1 MYEMRLDKSKK
12 SIPHTHEIRDPRQA
26 LQLGIDLV
34 KSAKNEI
41 LLIFST
47 SMAFHRQEKMGIIDM
62 LQEIAIQGVPVR
74 ILTPKDDSIKNL
86 VESVNN
92 TNRFHVR
99 FSMPDLQ
106 SKTTILIV
114 DRTHSLIV
122 ELKDDS
128 KESSY
133 DAMGLSMYTDS
144 SATVLSYASIFESL
158 WSTLELHENIKESNK
173 RLVRSNLRLSL
184 AERKYR
190 NLYENSPSMLR
201 SITADGILID
211 CNKIYAKSLGYSKD
225 EAIGMSIYEHTAEG
239 SIDDLQN
246 HLKTWKMTR
255 HVSQMELWMKR
266 KDGIIFPA
274 LMVGTSLYDESGEL
288 IGRTAALTN
297 LTEIHKARLQL
308 QEREVLMKEQFEELK
323 ILNTKLEMQDRMQK
337 EFINVAAHELRTPI
351 QPIIGLAE
359 VLRGKEGDISSQT
372 HLIDTIIESGKRLRR
387 MAENILDVT
396 KIEGGT
402 LQINKEQINLKDLL
416 YDLFQDFYYR
426 LQSNYKEKHIKL
438 KLEVHDDIIVMADR
452 ARLTQVLMNLF
463 NNALNFTD
471 DGVIAIVVEQN
482 TGSVSVQVR
491 DTGIGIED
499 SVMPYLFTKFA
510 ACSKTGNGLG
520 LFISKNIIESHGGN
534 MWAEN
539 NKHGRGAT
547 FGFVLP
553 TM

>member
-1 MYEMRLDKSKK
+1 MTLDKSHAGTMH
-12 SIPHTHEIRDPRQA
+12 HTQEIEDSHKA

-34 KSAKNEI
+34 KSAKSEI

-47 SMAFHRQEKMGIIDM
+47 AMAFHRQEKMGVISL
-62 LQEIAIQGVPVR
+62 LQNIATEKGVPVR
-74 ILTPKDDSIKNL
+74 ILTPKDDAIKEL

-106 SKTTILIV
+106 SKTTILVV
-114 DRTHSLIV
+114 DKTHSLIV

-128 KESSY
+128 KNSSY
-133 DAMGLSMYTDS
+133 DAMGLSTYTDS
-144 SATVLSYASIFESL
+144 KATVLSYASIFESL

-173 RLVRSNLRLSL
+173 RLVRSNLQLSL
-184 AERKYR
+184 AEKKYR

-201 SITADGILID
+201 SITPDGILID
-211 CNKIYAKSLGYSKD
+211 CNKVYAKSLGYEKE

-239 SIDDLQN
+239 SIDDLRN
-246 HLKTWKMTR
+246 HMAKWKVTE
-255 HVSQMELWMKR
+255 HVSTMELWMKR

-274 LMVGTSLYDESGEL
+274 LMVGTSLYDESGAL
-288 IGRTAALTN
+288 TGRTVALTN
-297 LTEIHKARLQL
+297 LTDIHKARLQL
-308 QEREVLMKEQFEELK
+308 QEREVLLREQFEELK
-323 ILNTKLEMQDRMQK
+323 ILNKKLEMQDRMQK

-359 VLRGKEGDISSQT
+359 VLRDKEGEISSQT

-396 KIEGGT
+396 KIEGGA
-402 LQINKEQINLKDLL
+402 LQINKESINLKDLL

-426 LQSNYKEKHIKL
+426 LQSNYKEKRIKL
-438 KLEVHDDIIVMADR
+438 KLEVHDDIMVMADR
-452 ARLTQVLMNLF
+452 ARITQVLMNLF
-463 NNALNFTD
+463 NNALKFTD
-471 DGVIAIVVEQN
+471 DGMITITVEKN
-482 TGSVSVQVR
+482 AESVTVQVR

-499 SVMPYLFTKFA
+499 SVMPLLFTKFA

-520 LFISKNIIESHGGN
+520 LFISKSIIEAHGGR

-539 NKHGRGAT
+539 NKQVHGST

-553 TM
+553 TQ

>member
-1 MYEMRLDKSKK
+1 MTLDKSHAGTMH
-12 SIPHTHEIRDPRQA
+12 HTQEIKDSHKA

-34 KSAKNEI
+34 KSAKSEI

-47 SMAFHRQEKMGIIDM
+47 AMAFHRQEKMGVISL
-62 LQEIAIQGVPVR
+62 LQNIATEKGVPVR
-74 ILTPKDDSIKNL
+74 ILTPKDNAIKEL

-106 SKTTILIV
+106 SKTTILVV
-114 DRTHSLIV
+114 DKTHSLIV

-128 KESSY
+128 KNSSY
-133 DAMGLSMYTDS
+133 DAMGLSTYTDS
-144 SATVLSYASIFESL
+144 KATVLSYASIFESL

-173 RLVRSNLRLSL
+173 RLVRSNLQLSL
-184 AERKYR
+184 AEKKYR
-190 NLYENSPSMLR
+190 NLYEHSPSMLR
-201 SITADGILID
+201 SITPDGILID
-211 CNKIYAKSLGYSKD
+211 CNKVYAKSLGYEKE

-239 SIDDLQN
+239 SIDDLRN
-246 HLKTWKMTR
+246 HMAKWKVTE
-255 HVSQMELWMKR
+255 HVSTMELWMKR

-274 LMVGTSLYDESGEL
+274 LMVGTSLYDESGAL
-288 IGRTAALTN
+288 TGRTVALTN
-297 LTEIHKARLQL
+297 LTDIHKARLQL
-308 QEREVLMKEQFEELK
+308 QEREVLLREQFEELK
-323 ILNTKLEMQDRMQK
+323 ILNKKLEMQDRMQK

-359 VLRGKEGDISSQT
+359 VLRDKEGEISSQT

-396 KIEGGT
+396 KIEGGA
-402 LQINKEQINLKDLL
+402 LQINKESINLKDLL

-426 LQSNYKEKHIKL
+426 LQSNYKEKRIKL
-438 KLEVHDDIIVMADR
+438 KLEVHDDIMVMADR
-452 ARLTQVLMNLF
+452 ARITQVLMNLF
-463 NNALNFTD
+463 NNALKFTD
-471 DGVIAIVVEQN
+471 DGMITITVEKN
-482 TGSVSVQVR
+482 AESVTVQVR

-499 SVMPYLFTKFA
+499 SVMPLLFTKFA

-520 LFISKNIIESHGGN
+520 LFISKSIIEAHGGR

-539 NKHGRGAT
+539 NKQVHGST

-553 TM
+553 TQ